1 MAKRFLLDFEKPL
14 VELEKQI
21 EQIKELARDSEV
33 DVSQQLLQLETLAA
47 RRREEIFKS
56 LTPSQKIQVA
66 RHPQREMF
74 ACFAEAM
81 ILEFEKCHTNFSWGR
96 NNISLEK
103 MEFIGAASLK
113 HGFSAIG
120 LDKQPKVLTV

>member
-1 MAKRFLLDFEKPL
+1 
-14 VELEKQI
+14 
-21 EQIKELARDSEV
+21 
-33 DVSQQLLQLETLAA
+33 
-47 RRREEIFKS
+47 
-56 LTPSQKIQVA
+56 
-66 RHPQREMF
+66 MF

-103 MEFIGAASLK
+103 MEFIGEASLK

-120 LDKQPKVLTV
+120 LDTLPKALTV

>member
-1 MAKRFLLDFEKPL
+1 MM
-14 VELEKQI
+14 
-21 EQIKELARDSEV
+21 ELAEM
-33 DVSQQLLQLETLAA
+33 QN
-47 RRREEIFKS
+47 
-56 LTPSQKIQVA
+56 
-66 RHPQREMF
+66 PQREMF

-113 HGFSAIG
+113 HGFSVIG

>member
-1 MAKRFLLDFEKPL
+1 MAKRYLLDFEKPL

-56 LTPSQKIQVA
+56 LTPAQKIQVA
-66 RHPQREMF
+66 SILKDQVLWTLFKCFVMTGSNYMETEMV
-74 ACFAEAM
+74 AM
-81 ILEFEKCHTNFSWGR
+81 IWH
-96 NNISLEK
+96 
-103 MEFIGAASLK
+103 
-113 HGFSAIG
+113 
-120 LDKQPKVLTV
+120 

>member
-1 MAKRFLLDFEKPL
+1 M
-14 VELEKQI
+14 I
-21 EQIKELARDSEV
+21 ELAEM
-33 DVSQQLLQLETLAA
+33 QN
-47 RRREEIFKS
+47 
-56 LTPSQKIQVA
+56 
-66 RHPQREMF
+66 PQREMF

-103 MEFIGAASLK
+103 MEFIGSASLK